1 MNSKDFNEQN
11 NNLINSNEM
20 KNNDLLASNEFM
32 FNFNKG
38 KFLWKEL
45 MKINTKYIERSG
57 EISLITP
64 YVQNIL
70 YSRLTLDNIDMLSEE
85 YIVQLVTLLQLTGQY
100 LVYTQRM
107 LEEENEQLKE
117 QINYLKI
124 NITDNDKYQRIIEDL
139 NRQNQE
145 KDFLIKTYQDMIQT
159 RNGVNEIDNKNLKS
173 NKDDYNSNKN
183 YYYCS
188 ICSGKKFKSKK
199 YLDEHMERRHYNQN
213 NMLRDSGDREE
224 RKVQE
229 KDYKKDFEDKL
240 NMMKNEIE
248 AMIKQ
253 KEENNEFALL
263 NKRLALL
270 QNQILEQ
277 NYNNMINFKN
287 NINYQRYPNYP
298 PNSVKKEVKETSST
312 NTDYKKKYE
321 ELYKNYKDFAKR
333 DEEKQKMLVDLQ
345 NLVKKLEIDK
355 NNNKLNTNI
364 EDINKKTNI
373 EIERTRIKSNTN
385 DRINININSNKYI
398 DKDLNINNQ
407 MNKKEKDINYKQNN
421 NINKEEDK
429 KSGNV
434 NKGEE
439 ENKNLNKNDKKI
451 FVNNENITP
460 TGLDTLKGNEI
471 NNNNPIN
478 NLEVNN
484 TLLNTKTN
492 NNINFNKILDSN
504 IIDSN
509 NPFISQNNIED
520 NEDKLKTDKK
530 LFNQPPVNDIS
541 EINNIDKKDE
551 AYVLTVSKFCKEFEK
566 RNENYQGEEDY
577 NKIKIPSKY
586 NIDVEKKIDN
596 RKEEIKEKL
605 NNNSISSNNVKK
617 LLKDNENRD
626 SIYKK
631 YYNKLNEVI
640 HFKEILDSYNKYQQ
654 EKNKNQMIERPS
666 GVSRPSIKNISG
678 NNSGSKLAE
687 GPYLLKTSTDDYKPP
702 VNSVNP
708 FSNRPSKISNGKL
721 SDSVNEINK

>member
-117 QINYLKI
+117 QINYLKM

-159 RNGVNEIDNKNLKS
+159 RNGINEIDNKNLKS

-199 YLDEHMERRHYNQN
+199 YLDEHMERRHYNQY

-224 RKVQE
+224 RKVQD

-385 DRINININSNKYI
+385 DRINININSNKYT

-421 NINKEEDK
+421 NINKGEDK
-429 KSGNV
+429 KSENV

-439 ENKNLNKNDKKI
+439 ENKILNKNDKKI

-541 EINNIDKKDE
+541 EINNNDKKDE

-687 GPYLLKTSTDDYKPP
+687 GNYLLKTSTDDYKPP

>member
-11 NNLINSNEM
+11 KNLLNSNEM

-57 EISLITP
+57 ESSLITP

-117 QINYLKI
+117 QINYLKM

-159 RNGVNEIDNKNLKS
+159 RNGINEIDIKNLKS

-345 NLVKKLEIDK
+345 NLVKKLENDK

-407 MNKKEKDINYKQNN
+407 MNKKAKDIDHKQNN

-530 LFNQPPVNDIS
+530 IFNQPPVNDIS
-541 EINNIDKKDE
+541 EINNNDKKDE

-631 YYNKLNEVI
+631 YYNKLNEVL

-678 NNSGSKLAE
+678 NNSGSKLAA
-687 GPYLLKTSTDDYKPP
+687 GPFLLKTSTDDYKPP

-708 FSNRPSKISNGKL
+708 FSNRPSKISNGKY

>member
-117 QINYLKI
+117 QINYLKM

-159 RNGVNEIDNKNLKS
+159 RNGINEIDNKNLKS

-213 NMLRDSGDREE
+213 NILRDSEDREE
-224 RKVQE
+224 RKVQD

-407 MNKKEKDINYKQNN
+407 MNKKAKDIDHKQNN

-541 EINNIDKKDE
+541 EINNNDKKDE

-678 NNSGSKLAE
+678 NNSGSKLAA
-687 GPYLLKTSTDDYKPP
+687 GPFLLKTSTDDYKPP

>member
-117 QINYLKI
+117 QINYLKM

-159 RNGVNEIDNKNLKS
+159 RNGINEIDNKNLKS

-224 RKVQE
+224 RKVQD

-421 NINKEEDK
+421 NINKGEDK
-429 KSGNV
+429 KSENV

-439 ENKNLNKNDKKI
+439 ENKILNKNDKKI

-541 EINNIDKKDE
+541 EINNNDKKDE

-678 NNSGSKLAE
+678 DNSGSKLAA
-687 GPYLLKTSTDDYKPP
+687 GPFLLKTSTDDYKPP